1 MNILSHNFLPRS
13 KNTRRHLLFR
23 PQKTNNAKMFRELPV
38 HIFWRQKNKIKNI
51 QVQSEI
57 FIEKDRFLTIQI
69 V

>member
-13 KNTRRHLLFR
+13 KNTRHLLFR
-23 PQKTNNAKMFRELPV
+23 PQKTNNAKMFREFPV
-38 HIFWRQKNKIKNI
+38 HIFSRQENKIKNI